1 MNAGKFPTVS
11 EAQKHVGG
19 SYYIVRELVQELEH
33 KAKTSPLSRRNENLM
48 ENEPAK
54 ERKSLAEAEKVSTSR
69 RTVDAV
75 IEDYRQTV
83 PISPLEVSDA
93 SSKNLEAKGGKW
105 VEKILSEEVTTS
117 DDHSDFVAMQS
128 GVVKGKTK
136 DISHAHLE
144 KLENGKIQDAQKD
157 CSGFVETPSVTLKG
171 ETEGSSQPCLE
182 TIVDGKKEEVA
193 SESLLNFDGT
203 KHEPEQN
210 QGSPELDDFSR

>member
-1 MNAGKFPTVS
+1 MHLCN
-11 EAQKHVGG
+11 
-19 SYYIVRELVQELEH
+19 SY
-33 KAKTSPLSRRNENLM
+33 SCPF
-48 ENEPAK
+48 
-54 ERKSLAEAEKVSTSR
+54 
-69 RTVDAV
+69 
-75 IEDYRQTV
+75 
-83 PISPLEVSDA
+83 
-93 SSKNLEAKGGKW
+93 SSFCLQ
-105 VEKILSEEVTTS
+105 